1 MEEVS
6 FSNDKGDLYVD
17 FAVGDE
23 FLVEMFVVAGRLV
36 TDVDDDVG
44 VVGAS
49 VVLVGVDDDVVEY
62 VVGDEV
68 DDVGTVV
75 AVVGVSVVLNSVDD
89 DVVAVVAA
97 VVVGDVVDDVDAV
110 VTSVVLGGKVV
121 ELFKFPIVQRSKILK
136 SKSKTL
142 LKFRYGV

>member
-6 FSNDKGDLYVD
+6 FSVDKGDLYVD

-23 FLVEMFVVAGRLV
+23 FLVEIFVVAWRLV
-36 TDVDDDVG
+36 TDADDDVG

-89 DVVAVVAA
+89 VVAVVTA

-121 ELFKFPIVQRSKILK
+121 ELFKFPIVQRS
-136 SKSKTL
+136 
-142 LKFRYGV
+142 VN